1 MFKLKRAQPEQ
12 PGHDA
17 PVDVDDPRTDENGG
31 PVGTKL
37 EATGLEGLKS
47 RVPPALTPKR
57 RQTPPP
63 DGETIRQ
70 QFETVRRYA
79 AESGIAIGLEQRRA
93 TTEEPNRLLI
103 GRDIS
108 FKGEIGECENLVVEG
123 KVIADAKCRT
133 LHVNESGF
141 YDGEI
146 ETETAEIAGRVEGRI
161 RVRGRLSIRTSGQVS
176 GEITYGE
183 LDIATGGRLAGDIR
197 HQPIEEKA
205 AKAEPTA
212 KTQPAAKTE
221 PAPKSEPVTKTEPA
235 TKSEPEA
242 ASEPVSPPVS
252 PPASVVAE
260 PASKAPAG
268 LPNPFDIDPPAPPT
282 TPGADDSSASRDDA
296 EQSTDPERSRIPVTV
311 GAAGTRR

>member
-12 PGHDA
+12 PGSDA
-17 PVDVDDPRTDENGG
+17 PVDVDDPRAGQSGRPADAKPGG
-31 PVGTKL
+31 
-37 EATGLEGLKS
+37 TGLEGLKS

-79 AESGIAIGLEQRRA
+79 AESGIAIGLEPRSA

-108 FKGEIGECENLVVEG
+108 FKGEIGECETLVVEG
-123 KVIADAKCRT
+123 KVAANSKCRT
-133 LHVNESGF
+133 LHVNETGL

-146 ETETAEIAGRVEGRI
+146 EAETAEISGRVEGRI
-161 RVRGRLSIRTSGQVS
+161 RVRGRLSIRAEGQVN

-197 HQPIEEKA
+197 HQPVEEKT
-205 AKAEPTA
+205 AKAEPAA
-212 KTQPAAKTE
+212 KTRPAAKFE
-221 PAPKSEPVTKTEPA
+221 PAAKSEPQ
-235 TKSEPEA
+235 A

-252 PPASVVAE
+252 PPASAVAE
-260 PASKAPAG
+260 PASEAPSG
-268 LPNPFDIDPPAPPT
+268 LPNPFDIDPPAAPE
-282 TPGADDSSASRDDA
+282 TPGADDSSASRDDT
-296 EQSTDPERSRIPVTV
+296 EQSTDTERSRIPVTV
-311 GAAGTRR
+311 GVAGTRA